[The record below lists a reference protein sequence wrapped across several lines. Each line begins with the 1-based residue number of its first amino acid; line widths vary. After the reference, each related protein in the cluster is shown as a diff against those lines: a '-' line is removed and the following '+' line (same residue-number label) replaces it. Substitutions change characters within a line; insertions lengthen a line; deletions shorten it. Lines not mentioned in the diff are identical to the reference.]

1 METECFM
8 EKNLPKVAIIGR
20 PNVGKSTLVNRICK
34 SREAIVHEQPM
45 ITRDRKYYLSDWNGK
60 DFYLLDT
67 GGIDLKSA
75 KRLSLQIFIQAK
87 KAIDEADL
95 IIFMVDIVEPVSV
108 MDREIAQI
116 LRKSEKEIIFVGNKW
131 DDPGRDFF
139 IEDYL
144 EFGLGYPLK
153 ISAIHGKNIGDLL
166 DFIAEK
172 LPAGITKE
180 ELKQDGLPVI
190 SILGRPNV
198 GKSTLF
204 NTFIR
209 EERAIVDDIE
219 GTTRDSIDSIVT
231 IREKRYKFIDTA
243 GLKKSKMNMDDLEYY
258 SKLRTERAA
267 GESDIA
273 LILIDCSNRKITTQD
288 VKIAEMCIN
297 KGLSICIV
305 FSKIDLVSNEELD
318 GLIKELDQSLRF
330 ASFIPFLK
338 ISANTKK
345 GLGNLIKMIDKLM
358 EERTKKIS
366 DNKLTSFLKDK
377 SQEKGVFI
385 KGKHFKVKFAKQ
397 IKTSPPSFLIF
408 SNIDAGRKINIRK
421 YVENN
426 IREEFGFTGAPIFL
440 KFKY

>member
-1 METECFM
+1 
-8 EKNLPKVAIIGR
+8 
-20 PNVGKSTLVNRICK
+20 KST
-34 SREAIVHEQPM
+34 
-45 ITRDRKYYLSDWNGK
+45 
-60 DFYLLDT
+60 
-67 GGIDLKSA
+67 

-95 IIFMVDIVEPVSV
+95 IIFMVDITEPVSV

-131 DDPGRDFF
+131 DDPGRDLFT
-139 IEDYL
+139 EDYL
-144 EFGLGYPLK
+144 EFGLDYPVK

-166 DFIAEK
+166 DVIAEK
-172 LPAGITKE
+172 LPAACIDKD
-180 ELKQDGLPVI
+180 ELEHDGLPVI

-243 GLKKSKMNMDDLEYY
+243 GLKKSKMSMDDLEYY

-273 LILIDCSNRKITTQD
+273 LILIDCGARKITRQD
-288 VKIAEMCIN
+288 VNIAEMCID

-305 FSKIDLVSNEELD
+305 LSKIDLVNNEELEK
-318 GLIKELDQSLRF
+318 LIKELDQSLRF
-330 ASFIPFLK
+330 AHFIPVLK

-345 GLGNLIKMIDKLM
+345 GLGSLVKMIDKLM

-366 DNKLTSFLKDK
+366 DNKLTAFLKDK
-377 SQEKGVFI
+377 SQEKAVFI

-397 IKTSPPSFLIF
+397 IKSSPPSFLIF
-408 SNIDAGRKINIRK
+408 SNMDAGRKINIRK

-426 IREEFGFTGAPIFL
+426 IREEFGFMGAPIFL

>member
-1 METECFM
+1 MEN
-8 EKNLPKVAIIGR
+8 NLPKVAIIGR
-20 PNVGKSTLVNRICK
+20 PNVGKSTLINRICE
-34 SREAIVHEQPM
+34 SREAIVHQQPM

-67 GGIDLKSA
+67 GGIDLKST

-95 IIFMVDIVEPVSV
+95 IIFMVDIAEPVSV
-108 MDREIAQI
+108 LDREIAQI

-131 DDPGRDFF
+131 DDPGRDFY

-166 DFIAEK
+166 DAVADK
-172 LPAGITKE
+172 LPDSITKE
-180 ELKQDGLPVI
+180 ELRQDGLPVV

-209 EERAIVDDIE
+209 EERAIVDEIE

-231 IREKRYKFIDTA
+231 IREKSYKFIDTA
-243 GLKKSKMNMDDLEYY
+243 GLKKSKKNMDDLEYY

-267 GESDIA
+267 EESDMA
-273 LILIDCSNRKITTQD
+273 LILIDSSYRKITKQD

-305 FSKIDLVSNEELD
+305 FSKIDLVSNEELEE
-318 GLIKELDQSLRF
+318 LIKKLDYSLRF
-330 ASFIPFLK
+330 ANFIPFLK

-345 GLGNLIKMIDKLM
+345 GLGSLIKMIDKLM
-358 EERTKKIS
+358 KERNIKIS
-366 DNKLTSFLKDK
+366 DNKLTALFKDK
-377 SQEKGVFI
+377 SQETGVYI

-397 IKTSPPSFLIF
+397 IRTSPPSFLIF
-408 SNIDAGRKINIRK
+408 SNLDVSRKVNVRRYI
-421 YVENN
+421 ENS
-426 IREEFGFTGAPIFL
+426 IREEFGFMGAPIFL